1 MLSVTLRE
9 SSLVWE
15 IAVILALTF
24 TSVMKAGKCKRCS
37 KEMAKLIAS
46 IETKR
51 RSCFVLL
58 RLCIQAGQTLMSLQC
73 QVPKCWEYRQ
83 APPYTDGDLRFLMAV
98 FSGLL
103 CLSGNTHYGLIPN
116 MFLKSKINTVLIH
129 FWKALEK
136 GPSPKCLAN

>member
-24 TSVMKAGKCKRCS
+24 TSVMKAGKCKGCS
-37 KEMAKLIAS
+37 KEMVKLIAS
-46 IETKR
+46 IKTKR
-51 RSCFVLL
+51 CSCFVLL

-116 MFLKSKINTVLIH
+116 MFFKNKINTCLNT
-129 FWKALEK
+129 FLESIGK
-136 GPSPKCLAN
+136 GPESQVFG

>member
-1 MLSVTLRE
+1 MLSVTPRE

-24 TSVMKAGKCKRCS
+24 TSVMKAGKCKGCS

-46 IETKR
+46 IKTKR
-51 RSCFVLL
+51 CSCFVLL
-58 RLCIQAGQTLMSLQC
+58 RLCIQAGHTLTSFQC

-98 FSGLL
+98 FSGP
-103 CLSGNTHYGLIPN
+103 CVFQVIPI
-116 MFLKSKINTVLIH
+116 MVLFPICFLRVK
-129 FWKALEK
+129 
-136 GPSPKCLAN
+136 